1 MGAGGGTHETLAE
14 ALPGFRD
21 PERAWPTTT
30 GLKSGYGCVEVAT
43 GSRTLGWWLLVVKM
57 GGALGA

>member
-1 MGAGGGTHETLAE
+1 MGAGGGTHEALAE

-21 PERAWPTTT
+21 PERVPITT

-43 GSRTLGWWLLVVKM
+43 GSRTLGWWLLVVKI